1 MTDSSPA
8 LKKNDYLV
16 IIALLNFFILLTL
29 YQFRTLD
36 DNRLV
41 SWNWIFEGADVPMFF
56 FLIVAGIMAAF
67 FLSRITFAERGLGL
81 FLFVSSF
88 LICILFFR
96 EPEVIVDASRY
107 FTQAKNLEVYGLRYF
122 MDEWGRGINAWTDL
136 PVVPMLYGL
145 VFKFFGESRLYV
157 QIFTSLLFSSTIL
170 LTYKI
175 GKALW
180 DKETGFIAGALLMGI
195 PYIYTQAPLML
206 VDIPAMFFL
215 SLSVFAFIRALE
227 RGGAWLVLAS
237 ISFFLSFYSKYS
249 IWLMLSIHG
258 IIFFAFLIQRQG
270 NRNPIAQRGAAV
282 AVTAAIL
289 TGAVFLYK
297 YNFFSGQIRLLQEYQ
312 GPGLRRWGES
322 YLSTFFFQIHP
333 FISLAASYSLI
344 AALRNK
350 DLKYLIVLWL
360 AVIVFTLQ
368 INRIRYTLPAFPMLA
383 LMASYGLREI
393 REQEVRRFLVSC
405 AVLSSLI
412 LSIFFYLPFLDKMSA
427 VNLKDAGL
435 FLDSSGIGDAEVV
448 TIPSEDNVINSAVSV
463 PLLDIFT
470 HKKLVFK
477 YVREEISADRIKE
490 SSLRFTWAYSNPG
503 YYYNESEDVKVAPML
518 VVISS
523 QSGQTMPDYI
533 LSRTEG
539 RSLIRTF
546 DRSTGIFSYNTEVK
560 VYQ

>member
-8 LKKNDYLV
+8 LKKNDYLI
-16 IIALLNFFILLTL
+16 IIALLNFFVLLTL
-29 YQFRTLD
+29 YQFRALD

-56 FLIVAGIMAAF
+56 FLIVIGIMAAF
-67 FLSRITFAERGLGL
+67 FLSRITFVERGHGL
-81 FLFVSSF
+81 FLFLSSF
-88 LICILFFR
+88 LISILFFG

-107 FTQAKNLEVYGLRYF
+107 FTQAKHIEVYGLRYF
-122 MDEWGRGINAWTDL
+122 IDEWGRGIKAWTDL
-136 PVVPMLYGL
+136 PVVPMFYGL
-145 VFKFFGESRLYV
+145 IFKLFGESRLYM

-180 DKETGFIAGALLMGI
+180 DKETGFIAGALLLGI
-195 PYIYTQAPLML
+195 PYIYTQVPLML

-215 SLSVFAFIRALE
+215 SLSVFTFIRALE
-227 RGGAWLVLAS
+227 RGGIWPVLAS

-249 IWLMLSIHG
+249 IWLMLSING
-258 IIFFAFLIQRQG
+258 VIFLVFLLQRPEK
-270 NRNPIAQRGAAV
+270 RNPILKKGAAF
-282 AVTAAIL
+282 AVIAGIL
-289 TGAVFLYK
+289 IVTVFLYK
-297 YNFFSGQIRLLQEYQ
+297 YALFSGQIRLLQEYQ

-322 YLSTFFFQIHP
+322 YLSTFLFQIHP
-333 FISLAASYSLI
+333 VISIAALYSLI
-344 AALRNK
+344 AALRRK

-360 AVIVFTLQ
+360 VVIIFVLQ

-393 REQEVRRFLVSC
+393 REKEVRRFLVSC

-412 LSIFFYLPFLDKMSA
+412 LSIFFYLPFLSRMSA

-435 FLDSSGIGDAEVV
+435 FLDSSGIEEAEVI
-448 TIPSEDNVINSAVSV
+448 TITSEDNVINSAVSV

-477 YVREEISADRIKE
+477 YVPEDISVDAIKE
-490 SSLRFTWAYSNPG
+490 SSLRFTWEYSNPG
-503 YYYNESEDVKVAPML
+503 YYYNESEYTNVAPML
-518 VVISS
+518 VIISS
-523 QSGQTMPDYI
+523 ESGQVMPDYI

-546 DRSTGIFSYNTEVK
+546 ERSTGIFSYNTEVK